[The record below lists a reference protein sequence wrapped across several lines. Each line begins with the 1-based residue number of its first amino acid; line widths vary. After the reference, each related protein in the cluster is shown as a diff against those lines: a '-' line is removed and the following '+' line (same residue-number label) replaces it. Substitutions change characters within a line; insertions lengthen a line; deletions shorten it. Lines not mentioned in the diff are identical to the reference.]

1 MNRTLPDHARVKRF
15 VNLHKEFD
23 ADDGEIT
30 RTRKLR
36 RNVIDEHYA
45 AVIQALYSDTRSV
58 RMKAQI
64 TYDTGETGV
73 IERELALED
82 L

>member
-1 MNRTLPDHARVKRF
+1 MVRMF
-15 VNLHKEFD
+15 VSCPEE
-23 ADDGEIT
+23 GG
-30 RTRKLR
+30 
-36 RNVIDEHYA
+36 
-45 AVIQALYSDTRSV
+45 ALICARSV

-73 IERELALED
+73 IERELALKD